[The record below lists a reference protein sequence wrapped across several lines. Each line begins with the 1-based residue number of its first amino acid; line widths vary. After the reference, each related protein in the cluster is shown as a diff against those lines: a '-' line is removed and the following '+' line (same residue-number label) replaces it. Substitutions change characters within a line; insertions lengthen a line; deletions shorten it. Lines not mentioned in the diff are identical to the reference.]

1 MIATNLPTNIVNGL
15 IIGDEETYIFL
26 FREYYVSL
34 CSYSRRYVGRKDI
47 AEEIVSD
54 TFLKIWENRETI
66 QIKTSVKAYLFHAV
80 CNNSLSY
87 LRKLKK
93 EEILDEYFL
102 ETSSENIGFTSVSE
116 EIEEQSLTLEN
127 INEKIEEAV
136 SLLPEQQQKV
146 FRLKRFEGK
155 KNREVAEIMG
165 LSIKTVE
172 MHLSKAT
179 LNLRQK
185 LQDYLPSFLLFLLLK

>member
-1 MIATNLPTNIVNGL
+1 MIAKNLSLNSINGL
-15 IIGDEETYIFL
+15 ILGDEETYISL
-26 FREYYVSL
+26 FREYYVCL

-54 TFLKIWENRETI
+54 TFLKIWETRESL
-66 QIKTSVKAYLFHAV
+66 QINTSVKAYLFQAV
-80 CNNSLSY
+80 CNNSLNY

-93 EEILDEYFL
+93 EHTLDEYFL
-102 ETSSENIGFTSVSE
+102 ETSSENIGFATTSE
-116 EIEEQSLTLEN
+116 EIEEQSLTMES

-136 SLLPEQQQKV
+136 SQLPEQQQKA

-155 KNREVAEIMG
+155 KTKEVAEIMG
-165 LSIKTVE
+165 LSVKTIE

-179 LNLRQK
+179 LNLRK
-185 LQDYLPSFLLFLLLK
+185 TLKDYLPSFLLFLLLK

>member
-1 MIATNLPTNIVNGL
+1 MPTNAVIKGL
-15 IIGDEETYIFL
+15 ILGDEKTYISL
-26 FREYYVSL
+26 FREYYVPL
-34 CSYSRRYVGRKDI
+34 CAYSRRYVGRKDI

-66 QIKTSVKAYLFHAV
+66 QIRTSVKAYLFHAV
-80 CNNSLSY
+80 CNNSLNY

-116 EIEEQSLTLEN
+116 EIEEQSLTLES

-155 KNREVAEIMG
+155 KNKEVAEIMG

-179 LNLRQK
+179 LNLRK
-185 LQDYLPSFLLFLLLK
+185 TLKDYLPSFLLFLLLK

>member
-1 MIATNLPTNIVNGL
+1 MIAKNLPSNSINGL
-15 IIGDEETYIFL
+15 IIGDEKTYIFL

-66 QIKTSVKAYLFHAV
+66 HINTSVKAYLFHAV
-80 CNNSLSY
+80 CNNSLNY

-102 ETSSENIGFTSVSE
+102 ETSSENIGFASTLE
-116 EIEEQSLTLEN
+116 EIEEQSLTMES

-136 SLLPEQQQKV
+136 SQLPEQQQKA

-155 KNREVAEIMG
+155 KTKEVAEIMG
-165 LSIKTVE
+165 LSVKTVE
-172 MHLSKAT
+172 MHISKAS
-179 LNLRQK
+179 LNLRQRLK
-185 LQDYLPSFLLFLLLK
+185 DYLPAFLLFLLLK

>member
-1 MIATNLPTNIVNGL
+1 M
-15 IIGDEETYIFL
+15 GDEETYISL
-26 FREYYVSL
+26 FRSYYIPL
-34 CSYSRRYVGRKDI
+34 CAYSRRYVGRKDI

-66 QIKTSVKAYLFHAV
+66 KIRTSVKAYLFHAV
-80 CNNSLSY
+80 CNNSLNY

-116 EIEEQSLTLEN
+116 EIEEQSLTLES

-155 KNREVAEIMG
+155 MNKEVAEIMG

-179 LNLRQK
+179 LNLRK
-185 LQDYLPSFLLFLLLK
+185 TLKDYLPSFLLFLLLK

>member
-1 MIATNLPTNIVNGL
+1 MIAKNLPTNIVNGL

-66 QIKTSVKAYLFHAV
+66 QIKISVKAYLFHAV

>member
-1 MIATNLPTNIVNGL
+1 MIAKYLPSNIVNGL
-15 IIGDEETYIFL
+15 IIGDEETYISL

-47 AEEIVSD
+47 AEEIVSG
-54 TFLKIWENRETI
+54 TFLKIWETRATL
-66 QIKTSVKAYLFHAV
+66 QINTSVKAYLFQAV
-80 CNNSLSY
+80 CNNSLNY

-93 EEILDEYFL
+93 EQTLYEYFQ
-102 ETSSENIGFTSVSE
+102 ETSSENIGFAVIAE
-116 EIEEQSLTLEN
+116 EIEEQSLTMES

-136 SLLPEQQQKV
+136 SQLPGQQQKA

-155 KNREVAEIMG
+155 KTKEVAEIMG
-165 LSIKTVE
+165 LSVKTIE

-179 LNLRQK
+179 LNLRK
-185 LQDYLPSFLLFLLLK
+185 NLKDYLPSFLIFLLLK

>member
-1 MIATNLPTNIVNGL
+1 MIAKNLPTNSIKGL

-34 CSYSRRYVGRKDI
+34 CSYSRRYVGRKDV

-54 TFLKIWENRETI
+54 TFLKIWETRESL
-66 QIKTSVKAYLFHAV
+66 QINTSVKAYLFQAV
-80 CNNSLSY
+80 CNNSLNY

-93 EEILDEYFL
+93 EQTLDEYFL
-102 ETSSENIGFTSVSE
+102 ETSSENIGFASISE
-116 EIEEQSLTLEN
+116 EVEEQSLTMDV
-127 INEKIEEAV
+127 ISEKIEDAV
-136 SLLPEQQQKV
+136 NLLPEQQQKA

-155 KNREVAEIMG
+155 KNKEVAEIMG

-179 LNLRQK
+179 LNLRK
-185 LQDYLPSFLLFLLLK
+185 NLKDYLPSFLLFLLLK